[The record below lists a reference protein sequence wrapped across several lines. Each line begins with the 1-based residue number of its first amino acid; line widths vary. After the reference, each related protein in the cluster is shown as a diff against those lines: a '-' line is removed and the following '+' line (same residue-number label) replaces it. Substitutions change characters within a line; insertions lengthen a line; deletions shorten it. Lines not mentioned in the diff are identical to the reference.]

1 MCYNPR
7 PPMAARNQAPA
18 AAEVMAPFVCVLTD
32 SESYSETLEIK
43 PVALQQGT
51 VELVIK
57 TQLRS
62 AKNPAEWRIKSST
75 CMDSSQLQ
83 ELQLTIGQFLLA
95 QEDKEKKA

>member
-1 MCYNPR
+1 MYYNPR
-7 PPMAARNQAPA
+7 TPMAACNQAPA
-18 AAEVMAPFVCVLTD
+18 AAEVLAPFVCVLTD

-62 AKNPAEWRIKSST
+62 AKNPAEWRIKSRT
-75 CMDSSQLQ
+75 CMDSTQLQ

-95 QEDKEKKA
+95 QEGKAKKA

>member
-1 MCYNPR
+1 MYYNPR
-7 PPMAARNQAPA
+7 TPTAARNQAPA
-18 AAEVMAPFVCVLTD
+18 AAEVLAPFVCVLTN

-62 AKNPAEWRIKSST
+62 AKNPAEWRTKSST

-83 ELQLTIGQFLLA
+83 VLQHTIGKFLLA
-95 QEDKEKKA
+95 QEGRAQKA